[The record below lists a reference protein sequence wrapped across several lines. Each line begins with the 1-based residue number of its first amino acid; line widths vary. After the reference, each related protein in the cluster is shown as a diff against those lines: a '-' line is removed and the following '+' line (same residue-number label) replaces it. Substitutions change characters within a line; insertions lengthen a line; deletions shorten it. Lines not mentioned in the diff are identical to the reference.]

1 LIKNLNIEVQNKEFI
16 LKIIDMS
23 ILTKPGK
30 VKLVIAFFSTS
41 AKILDEIESKFKKK
55 YGKIDYKTPDIDF
68 IETDYYN
75 EEMGENL
82 KTRYIS
88 FEKIVLRSSLPL
100 IKKYCC
106 KLENKYSKT
115 KDSILKRLVNIDPGL
130 LSLENF
136 ILATGK
142 AYSHRIYLDKGVW
155 ADLTL
160 IYQKDNYINLP
171 WTYPNYQ
178 SKKIKKALIEIREI
192 YHKQLKNKK

>member
-1 LIKNLNIEVQNKEFI
+1 
-16 LKIIDMS
+16 MS
-23 ILTKPGK
+23 ILKRPKK
-30 VKLVIAFFSTS
+30 VKLVIAFFSTFPE
-41 AKILDEIESKFKKK
+41 ILDKIESKLGKK
-55 YGKIDYKTPDIDF
+55 YGRIDYKTCDINF

-75 EEMGENL
+75 EEMGNNL

-88 FEKIVLRSSLPL
+88 FHKTVPRSSLPS
-100 IKKYCC
+100 IKTFCC
-106 KLENKYSKT
+106 KLEKKYSKI
-115 KDSILKRLVNIDPGL
+115 KDGVLKRMVNIDPGL

-160 IYQKDNYINLP
+160 IYQKENYINLP

-178 SKKIKKALIEIREI
+178 SKKIKKALLKIREI
-192 YHKQLKNKK
+192 YHIQLKNKK

>member
-1 LIKNLNIEVQNKEFI
+1 MSK
-16 LKIIDMS
+16 LKK
-23 ILTKPGK
+23 TRK
-30 VKLVIAFFSTS
+30 VKLVIAFFSNS
-41 AKILDEIESKFKKK
+41 IKILDEIELKLKKK
-55 YGKIDYKTPDIDF
+55 YGKIDYKTLDIDF
-68 IETDYYN
+68 TETDYYN
-75 EEMGENL
+75 DEMGDNL

-88 FEKIVLRSSLPL
+88 FHKLVLRSILPL

-106 KLENKYSKT
+106 KLEYKYSSNKNGT
-115 KDSILKRLVNIDPGL
+115 LKRLVNIDPGL

-160 IYQKDNYINLP
+160 IYQKENFNNLP

-178 SKKIKKALIEIREI
+178 SKKIKKALLKIREI
-192 YHKQLKNKK
+192 YHNQLKR

>member
-1 LIKNLNIEVQNKEFI
+1 MSKLIKPK
-16 LKIIDMS
+16 
-23 ILTKPGK
+23 K
-30 VKLVIAFFSTS
+30 VKLVIAFFSNS
-41 AKILDEIESKFKKK
+41 IHILDEIELKLIKK

-68 IETDYYN
+68 TETDYYN
-75 EEMGENL
+75 DELGYDL

-88 FEKIVLRSSLPL
+88 FQKIISRASLPS
-100 IKKYCC
+100 IKKFCC
-106 KLENKYSKT
+106 KLENKYST
-115 KDSILKRLVNIDPGL
+115 DKDGLFKRSVNIDPGL

-160 IYQKDNYINLP
+160 IYQKEDYANLS

-178 SKKIKKALIEIREI
+178 SRKIKKALLDIRGI
-192 YHKQLKNKK
+192 YHNQLRNN